1 MSHTLINRTTFF
13 KKYLLKIIL
22 TFIILSVVI
31 FCYKFF
37 VKSSKKAL
45 EPAPKLVEV
54 LAVKNENIQQTIRLI
69 GTIRPLHATVLIA
82 KGTGNFDALIPTGEK
97 VHKGALIAKII
108 NPDIENN
115 LELSEAT
122 EKIAKTQYDRLL
134 SLHNTGYVSSKEVE
148 EKKQTWIDAQKEL
161 SKTKIEFD
169 TMRFYAP
176 FDGIIGAYKIREG
189 TQINQ
194 GDPVVTIYDPST
206 LLVDFDIP
214 CTTIT
219 TVKEGQSVR
228 ILNKNYSLSHIQR
241 MIDDETHMCPADV
254 AIACENCLIGAS
266 TNVDLVV
273 QEKKG
278 VIVVPEN
285 ALFLR
290 NGKTF
295 AYIVSNGKIVLTPVK
310 TGLRDKSR
318 IEILSGLTL
327 NQLLVIKGQ
336 ERLYPDMP
344 VQIYKPA
351 TVINS

>member
-1 MSHTLINRTTFF
+1 VSNKEINRTIFH
-13 KKYLLKIIL
+13 KKNTLKITLVLIIL
-22 TFIILSVVI
+22 TCVI
-31 FCYKFF
+31 FSYNLFF
-37 VKSSKKAL
+37 KSKKAT
-45 EPAPKLVEV
+45 EPAPKLVEA
-54 LAVKNENIQQTIRLI
+54 LALKKENIQETIRLI
-69 GTIRPLHATVLIA
+69 GTIHPLHATVLIA
-82 KGTGNFDALIPTGEK
+82 KGTGNFDALLTTGQK
-97 VHKGALIAKII
+97 IHKGVLIAKIT

-122 EKIAKTQYDRLL
+122 EKIAKTQYERLL
-134 SLHNTGYVSSKEVE
+134 SLHKTGYVSSKEVE
-148 EKKQTWIDAQKEL
+148 EKKQSWIDAQKEL
-161 SKTKIEFD
+161 STAKIEFD

-189 TQINQ
+189 TQVNQ
-194 GDPVVTIYDPST
+194 GSPVVTLYDPST

-214 CTTIT
+214 CTSIT

-228 ILNKNYSLSHIQR
+228 ILDKNYSLNHVQR

-254 AIACENCLIGAS
+254 TISCENCLIGSS
-266 TNVDLVV
+266 TDVDLVV

-278 VIVVPEN
+278 VIVVPES

-295 AYIVSNGKIVLTPVK
+295 AYIVSKGKIVLTPVK
-310 TGLRDKSR
+310 TGLHDKAR
-318 IEILSGLTL
+318 VEILSGLKL
-327 NQLLVIKGQ
+327 NQMLVIKGQ
-336 ERLYPDMP
+336 ERLYPDMA